1 LNEAFFIALYL
12 LSFSSPYLS
21 PTLFAD
27 AANPSSL
34 TPGTPAA
41 PKPSMYFPSPF
52 SAGAMEAARAN
63 KMDSTV
69 PWVCAI
75 ISFPIMFGK
84 QVINVIQM
92 RKAALWLAEGDRA
105 ARKAAGL
112 PRKAYPKKTQ

>member
-1 LNEAFFIALYL
+1 MNEAFFIALYL

-34 TPGTPAA
+34 TPGTPAV
-41 PKPSMYFPSPF
+41 PKPSMFFPSPF

-69 PWVCAI
+69 PWICMIVSA
-75 ISFPIMFGK
+75 PVMFAK
-84 QVINVIQM
+84 QVINVVQM
-92 RKAALWLAEGDRA
+92 KKAASWLAEGDRA
-105 ARKAAGL
+105 ARRAAGL
-112 PRKAYPKKTQ
+112 PSKRSKKAQ

>member
-1 LNEAFFIALYL
+1 MNEIFFIALYL

-27 AANPSSL
+27 ASNPSSL

-41 PKPSMYFPSPF
+41 PKPSMFFPSPF

-69 PWVCAI
+69 PWVCMI
-75 ISFPIMFGK
+75 ISAPIMLAK
-84 QVINVIQM
+84 QIINVVQM
-92 RKAALWLAEGDRA
+92 KKAASWLAEGDRA
-105 ARKAAGL
+105 ARKAQGL
-112 PRKAYPKKTQ
+112 PRSLSKKTQ